1 MTNWEKVVANVTG
14 IVSDMQEE
22 VDEWKDYSDSELSH
36 GLICDC
42 DWWYKTLQTLKDAL
56 ALLKAQEQKC
66 RECGEATSKAIQELQ
81 AKLKA
86 QEPRVMTPEEVVGN
100 IVLERDVI
108 LWFEFHD
115 SVKEL
120 NAKDIE
126 YNDYLCDDDMP
137 TLYEPNLKW
146 QENGYLDG
154 VIVFEYNDV
163 FRCWTS
169 RPTDEQ
175 RQTVKWDGDT

>member
-1 MTNWEKVVANVTG
+1 MGMTNETVIA
-14 IVSDMQEE
+14 IL
-22 VDEWKDYSDSELSH
+22 SELKKCYL
-36 GLICDC
+36 GGVV
-42 DWWYKTLQTLKDAL
+42 DAL
-56 ALLKAQEQKC
+56 DFAI
-66 RECGEATSKAIQELQ
+66 EAVKE
-81 AKLKA
+81 

-100 IVLERDVI
+100 IVLKRDVI

-115 SVKEL
+115 SIKEL

-146 QENGYLDG
+146 RDNGYLDG
-154 VIVFEYNDV
+154 VIISEYNDV

-169 RPTDEQ
+169 RPDEK
-175 RQTVKWDGDT
+175 RRVETPWG